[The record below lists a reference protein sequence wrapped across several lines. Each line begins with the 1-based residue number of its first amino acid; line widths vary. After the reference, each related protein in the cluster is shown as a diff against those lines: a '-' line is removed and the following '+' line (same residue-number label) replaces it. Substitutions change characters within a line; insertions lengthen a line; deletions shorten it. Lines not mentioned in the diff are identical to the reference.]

1 MWTGSSLESTDCKF
15 LIWAAPMK
23 EILRVKIFERKA
35 VSMIFILR
43 SATDSTKQ
51 EWSLLKSHSRDIFC
65 QSGQCKKCIQKC
77 TMKGIQHPEL
87 LGDVEE
93 YHSCLQLAQ
102 NKTSEM
108 EVQTKLRLATK

>member
-23 EILRVKIFERKA
+23 EILRVKNFERKA

-51 EWSLLKSHSRDIFC
+51 EWSLFKSHSRDI
-65 QSGQCKKCIQKC
+65 SASLVNVKNAIKKFVYSE
-77 TMKGIQHPEL
+77 GN
-87 LGDVEE
+87 
-93 YHSCLQLAQ
+93 SASR
-102 NKTSEM
+102 TSWGC
-108 EVQTKLRLATK
+108 